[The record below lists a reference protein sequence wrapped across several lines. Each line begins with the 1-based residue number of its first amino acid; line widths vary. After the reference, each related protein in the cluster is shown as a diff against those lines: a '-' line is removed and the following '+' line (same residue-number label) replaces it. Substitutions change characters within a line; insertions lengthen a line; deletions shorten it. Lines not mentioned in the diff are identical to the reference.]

1 MRNDDWEQ
9 QNQIG
14 KQTEYVKWWLL
25 IKMGWK
31 EVGNLLGNTGL
42 HFGIKNRAEVDP
54 KPGEI

>member
-14 KQTEYVKWWLL
+14 KQIEYVKWWLL

-42 HFGIKNRAEVDP
+42 YFGIKNRAEVDP